1 MADEMLARLDQL
13 QRGARETRPRR
24 QEYEAPSNFGH
35 YDAYTTEP
43 DYYDGD
49 EMYGDENAYPQGTNG
64 TGFIINFTGRI
75 TDRMCSYRCDV
86 IPQSLRCASL
96 ANAATPANVTSS
108 PSTCLNRSKYGDP
121 TFRRL

>member
-35 YDAYTTEP
+35 YDAYAAEP

-49 EMYGDENAYPQGTNG
+49 EMYGNENACPQGMDG
-64 TGFIINFTGRI
+64 TLFIFITVTGPI
-75 TDRMCSYRCDV
+75 TECTHSCRCDV
-86 IPQSLRCASL
+86 IP
-96 ANAATPANVTSS
+96 
-108 PSTCLNRSKYGDP
+108 
-121 TFRRL
+121 